1 MAYDVNQISE
11 KVRETLDG
19 CPEVVAALL
28 MGSCSRGEETYF
40 VNELGERELLSDY
53 EMLII
58 VHDKMDTKASDSK
71 LKVLARELK
80 EQSSS
85 PCFELE

>member
-40 VNELGERELLSDY
+40 INGSG
-53 EMLII
+53 
-58 VHDKMDTKASDSK
+58 
-71 LKVLARELK
+71 
-80 EQSSS
+80 
-85 PCFELE
+85 